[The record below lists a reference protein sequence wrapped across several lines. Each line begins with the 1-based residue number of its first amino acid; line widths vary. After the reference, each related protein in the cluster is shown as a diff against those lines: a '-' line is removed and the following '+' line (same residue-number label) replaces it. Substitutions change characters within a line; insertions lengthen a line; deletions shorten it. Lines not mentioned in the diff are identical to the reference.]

1 MVHFDLLTGHLPTYK
16 KQVLSGTAVCHKSCS
31 QHNTSFLSELEMV
44 SDFHKSLEKCASSEK
59 VNMEWQME
67 MKAALCPGKS
77 FQKVLLGD
85 SGKVNIQIRQK
96 VARLTSTV

>member
-1 MVHFDLLTGHLPTYK
+1 MPLTNLQEASLKWDRCLPQKLLQAQDKLFVRTGN
-16 KQVLSGTAVCHKSCS
+16 GFRFS
-31 QHNTSFLSELEMV
+31 QITGKGF
-44 SDFHKSLEKCASSEK
+44 EKCASNEK

>member
-1 MVHFDLLTGHLPTYK
+1 MTLTNLQEASLKWNSCLPQKLLQAQDKLFVRTGN
-16 KQVLSGTAVCHKSCS
+16 GFRFS
-31 QHNTSFLSELEMV
+31 QITGKGF
-44 SDFHKSLEKCASSEK
+44 EKCASCEK

-77 FQKVLLGD
+77 FQKVLRGD

>member
-1 MVHFDLLTGHLPTYK
+1 MTLTNLQEASLKWDSCLPQKLLPAQHKLFVRTGN
-16 KQVLSGTAVCHKSCS
+16 GFRFS
-31 QHNTSFLSELEMV
+31 QITGKGF
-44 SDFHKSLEKCASSEK
+44 EKCASNEK